1 MLGKLCFPL
10 LFVNVFN
17 YNDIEVTYMTQYIC
31 AIDQGTT
38 STRAI
43 LFDKE
48 SQMIAVAQKE
58 CENYYPKPGWV
69 EQNANLIYASVIAV
83 INEVVAKSNIQMS
96 DIAAI
101 GITNQR
107 ETTIV
112 WDKKTGQPVSFAIVW
127 QSRQSDS
134 YCVEMREKGYGDFF
148 YKKCGLVL
156 DPYFSASKIRYIL
169 DHLENGQKR
178 AEDGELLFGTVESFL
193 IWKLTGGKVHISD
206 VSNASRTLL
215 MDLDTLNWDDECCR
229 LWNIPKCMLPQIKGN
244 SEIYGYTAKGL
255 LGDVQIP
262 IASAVGDQQAALFGQ
277 TCFESGS
284 VKNTYGTG
292 CFLLMNTGNKIIHSK
307 QGLLSCVGW
316 KIHDEVNYVLE
327 GSVFVAGAAIQWLRD
342 GLQIIRTSGE
352 TDSRA
357 RQAASSDGVIV
368 VPSFTGLG
376 APYWKAQVK
385 GAMFGLTRGT
395 NQEHIIRATLE
406 SLAYQTNDVL
416 IAMCEDSQMDI
427 LSMQVDGGASKN
439 DFLMQFQSDISNT
452 VIRRSLISEST
463 ALGAAYLAGLAV
475 GYWHDKEEIKLY
487 HMIKDQFE
495 PHMNETERKK
505 RLERWKKAIEGVIYF
520 GN

>member
-1 MLGKLCFPL
+1 
-10 LFVNVFN
+10 
-17 YNDIEVTYMTQYIC
+17 
-31 AIDQGTT
+31 
-38 STRAI
+38 
-43 LFDKE
+43 
-48 SQMIAVAQKE
+48 
-58 CENYYPKPGWV
+58 
-69 EQNANLIYASVIAV
+69 
-83 INEVVAKSNIQMS
+83 
-96 DIAAI
+96 
-101 GITNQR
+101 
-107 ETTIV
+107 
-112 WDKKTGQPVSFAIVW
+112 
-127 QSRQSDS
+127 
-134 YCVEMREKGYGDFF
+134 
-148 YKKCGLVL
+148 
-156 DPYFSASKIRYIL
+156 
-169 DHLENGQKR
+169 
-178 AEDGELLFGTVESFL
+178 
-193 IWKLTGGKVHISD
+193 
-206 VSNASRTLL
+206 